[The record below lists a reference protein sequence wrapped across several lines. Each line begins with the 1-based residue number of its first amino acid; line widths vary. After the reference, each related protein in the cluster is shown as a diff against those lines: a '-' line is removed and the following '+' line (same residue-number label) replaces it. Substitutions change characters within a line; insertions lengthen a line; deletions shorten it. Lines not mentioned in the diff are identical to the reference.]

1 MMTRMLPEAERF
13 MSMSYED
20 AERAVRGLARWGRSV
35 PIEKGPLGGGRVGWL
50 ALTSGYT

>member
-35 PIEKGPLGGGRVGWL
+35 PIEKGSLVGRVGWL
-50 ALTSGYT
+50 ALTSGHT